1 LEVSMK
7 ALLVLL
13 SLISLLSFSVACN
26 RNSDNDARGIQ
37 REEAMDNDD
46 FRETDSYDEGVP
58 VQEEEDMQEDRDV
71 INMGPN
77 ESSVND

>member
-1 LEVSMK
+1 MK

-13 SLISLLSFSVACN
+13 SLLSLLSFSVACN
-26 RNSDNDARGIQ
+26 RNTSEDSRGIQ

-46 FRETDSYDEGVP
+46 FRETNSYDEGMP
-58 VQEEEDMQEDRDV
+58 AQEEQDIQEDSDV

-77 ESSVND
+77 ESSIRD